1 MSKAHTA
8 FFVSTGKMTWIYDV
22 NFLINLNLTKSLFFI
37 LTGGINADSEHNI
50 IIAEKKSVGKKNKK
64 IGPSGVT

>member
-8 FFVSTGKMTWIYDV
+8 FFLSTGKMTWIYDV
-22 NFLINLNLTKSLFFI
+22 NFLIFI